1 MIDGRSSDQHKER
14 GGLLHHTSADEM
26 SSDQKAS
33 QRIKSVESLVLVG
46 QGRTAEIFE
55 WEEGRVLR
63 LFRPGASVQYAQR
76 EMRAFRWVNEAELP
90 CPAVYPSDSDDGLIV
105 IEERLGFVMDRADG
119 PSMLQVLAKRPWKLW
134 PFARALAAF
143 HLSMHQQV
151 VPNLPSQRDRFHR
164 VIDRLADELGET
176 LAARLRASLDK
187 LDNGGS
193 VCHGDFHP
201 DNVILSDRGPVVI
214 DWGPATAGTPAAD
227 VAWTVYL
234 FRHGGH
240 PPGMSRWQRGILSA
254 LRRMF
259 LAVYRRAYLRGAVF
273 SWNEVKKWGPV
284 IAAIR
289 LGDGI
294 PEERECLLRILRE
307 HFG

>member
-1 MIDGRSSDQHKER
+1 MIDGRSSDQHKKGAR
-14 GGLLHHTSADEM
+14 LLHHTSADEM
-26 SSDQKAS
+26 CPDQEVS

-55 WEEGRVLR
+55 WGEERVLR
-63 LFRPGASVQYAQR
+63 LFRPGASVQCAQR
-76 EMRAFRWVNEAELP
+76 EMRAFRCVNEAELP
-90 CPAVYPSDSDDGLIV
+90 CPAVYPSDSEDGLVV
-105 IEERLGFVMDRADG
+105 IEERLGFVMDRVDG
-119 PSMLQVLAKRPWKLW
+119 PSMLQVLTRWPWKLW
-134 PFARALAAF
+134 PFARALATF
-143 HLSMHQQV
+143 HLSMHRQV
-151 VPNLPSQRDRFHR
+151 IPGLPSQRDRFHR

-176 LAARLRASLDK
+176 LAARLRAGLDR
-187 LDNGGS
+187 LDDGGS

-214 DWGPATAGTPAAD
+214 DWGPATAGAPAAD

-234 FRHGGH
+234 FQHGGH
-240 PPGMSRWQRGILSA
+240 PPGMSGWQRAMLTT
-254 LRRMF
+254 LRRSF
-259 LAVYRRAYLRGAVF
+259 LWVYSRAYFRRSSF
-273 SWNEVKKWGPV
+273 NRNEVERWGPV

-294 PEERECLLRILRE
+294 PEEREFLLRMLQK

>member
-1 MIDGRSSDQHKER
+1 MTPDHEVSR
-14 GGLLHHTSADEM
+14 
-26 SSDQKAS
+26 
-33 QRIKSVESLVLVG
+33 RIENVKSLVLVG

-55 WEEGRVLR
+55 WAEGRVLR

-76 EMRAFRWVNEAELP
+76 EMRAFRCVNEAELP
-90 CPAVYPSDSDDGLIV
+90 CPAVYPTDSEDGLVV
-105 IEERLGFVMDRADG
+105 IEERLGFVMDRVDG
-119 PSMLQVLAKRPWKLW
+119 PSMLQVLTRRPWKLW

-143 HLSMHQQV
+143 HLSMHRQV
-151 VPNLPSQRDRFHR
+151 IPGLPSQRDRFHR
-164 VIDRLADELGET
+164 VIDRLAGELGE
-176 LAARLRASLDK
+176 AISARLRASLDT
-187 LDNGGS
+187 LGDGGA

-201 DNVILSDRGPVVI
+201 DNVILSARGAIII
-214 DWGPATAGTPAAD
+214 DWGPATAGAPAAD
-227 VAWTVYL
+227 VAWTIYL

-240 PPGMSRWQRGILSA
+240 PPGMSRWHRFTLST

-259 LAVYRRAYLRGAVF
+259 LTIYRYAYARGAVF
-273 SWNEVKKWGPV
+273 NWDEVERWGPV

-294 PEERECLLRILRE
+294 PEEREFLLRILQK